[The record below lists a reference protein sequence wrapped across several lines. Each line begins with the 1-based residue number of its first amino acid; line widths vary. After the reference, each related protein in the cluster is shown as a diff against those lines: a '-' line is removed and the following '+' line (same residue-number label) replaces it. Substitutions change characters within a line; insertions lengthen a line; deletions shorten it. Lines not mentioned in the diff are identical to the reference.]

1 MAGNTHIMSSYI
13 FFLEARLDAASW
25 HPTRDQRESLK
36 SLSLDNFHQVWESFG
51 LENLKLQSWKSLGLD
66 RLRSSVLNEFQY
78 HYLTKSI
85 NIHNRKIYQI

>member
-1 MAGNTHIMSSYI
+1 MPLRGIQPEIS
-13 FFLEARLDAASW
+13 
-25 HPTRDQRESLK
+25 ESLEK
-36 SLSLDNFHQVWESFG
+36 VSVSTIFTKFG
-51 LENLKLQSWKSLGLD
+51 KVSVSKNPKLQSRKSLRLD